1 VTDLGPTRSIS
12 SDSGYAGRE
21 RTFPRKQMSENEGEC
36 VSCEP
41 NFGPWVWS
49 AYRAYNELLR
59 EKVKQRF
66 DAQEGPW
73 MDKVA
78 DLLVQVVN
86 ARWEGGR
93 KKEKE
98 LEELYGRLE
107 KLLAE

>member
-1 VTDLGPTRSIS
+1 M
-12 SDSGYAGRE
+12 SDN
-21 RTFPRKQMSENEGEC
+21 ENECAPGGA
-36 VSCEP
+36 

-59 EKVKQRF
+59 EKVKKRF

-98 LEELYGRLE
+98 LEELYHRLE
-107 KLLAE
+107 QLLSE

>member
-1 VTDLGPTRSIS
+1 M
-12 SDSGYAGRE
+12 SDTE
-21 RTFPRKQMSENEGEC
+21 RDGTPGEA
-36 VSCEP
+36 

-59 EKVKQRF
+59 EKVKKRF

-78 DLLVQVVN
+78 DLLVAIVN

-98 LEELYGRLE
+98 LGQLYAKLDALLEE
-107 KLLAE
+107 

>member
-1 VTDLGPTRSIS
+1 MT
-12 SDSGYAGRE
+12 
-21 RTFPRKQMSENEGEC
+21 ENEREWGMG
-36 VSCEP
+36 
-41 NFGPWVWS
+41 NHRYGPWVWS

-59 EKVKQRF
+59 EKIKKRF

-78 DLLVQVVN
+78 DLLVEIVN

-98 LEELYGRLE
+98 VDQLFEKLE
-107 KLLAE
+107 KLLEG